1 MREKKVSVI
10 VPIYNSEEYLPMCI
24 ESILNQTY
32 RNLEVVL
39 VDDGSK
45 DDSLR
50 VCNEYAGLDDRIKV
64 IHQENRGVSAA
75 RNQGLDHMVGDYF
88 TFVDSDDALYPNAVE
103 FLVRDIMEY
112 AADMVSAVKTLVDS
126 RGTARSPYDD
136 GKIYVYEGKES
147 LKRSLMY
154 DRQTNSACAKLFAKE
169 MFSDVRF
176 AEGHSINEDGYFL
189 FECYAKKPKVVQ
201 HNVSIY
207 RYNIRENS
215 NSRFG
220 FSPKFFDMI
229 YFSDLKMQYIQ
240 ENFPDLMEL
249 AKDMEV
255 STHLFFLEVLC
266 RTNDKQYKNDQKNSI
281 RIVRKRFFKYH
292 PINKHEKKMAA
303 LVACG
308 LYPIY
313 KKAFRLKYCR

>member
-1 MREKKVSVI
+1 MEEKKVSVI
-10 VPIYNSEEYLPMCI
+10 VPIYNSEEYLPRCI
-24 ESILNQTY
+24 ASILGQTY
-32 RNLEVVL
+32 KKLEIIL

-45 DDSLR
+45 DDSLK
-50 VCNEYAGLDDRIKV
+50 VCNEYAERDHRIKV

-75 RNQGLDHMVGDYF
+75 RNQGLDNMSGDCF
-88 TFVDSDDALYPNAVE
+88 TFVDSDDELYQNAVE
-103 FLVRDIMEY
+103 FLVREMIEY
-112 AADMVSAVKTLVDS
+112 DADMVSAVKTLSYPD
-126 RGTARSPYDD
+126 GTSKSPYDD
-136 GKIYVYEGKES
+136 GKIYVYDGLES
-147 LKRSLMY
+147 IKRSLLY

-169 MFSDVRF
+169 TFSDVRF
-176 AEGHSINEDGYFL
+176 AAGHSINEDGYFL

-207 RYNIRENS
+207 RYNIRETS

-220 FSPKFFDMI
+220 FSEKFFDMI

-240 ENFPDLMEL
+240 ENLPELIEL

-266 RTNDKQYKNDQKNSI
+266 RTNDVQYKKDKKNSI

-292 PINKHEKKMAA
+292 PINKHERKMAA
-303 LVACG
+303 VVAFG
-308 LYPIY
+308 LYPLY
-313 KKAFRLKYCR
+313 KMLFRIKYY